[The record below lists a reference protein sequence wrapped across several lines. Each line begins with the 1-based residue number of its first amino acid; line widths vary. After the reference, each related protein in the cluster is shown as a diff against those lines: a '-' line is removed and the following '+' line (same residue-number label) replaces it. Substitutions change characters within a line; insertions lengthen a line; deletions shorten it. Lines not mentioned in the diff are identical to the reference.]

1 MILCFHLVA
10 MYFVDFKCFQKLTAK
25 FQFHLNRF
33 KISKF
38 STWQWRKLEKSI
50 LQLPSFEE
58 KSAAACVA
66 DAGLEKLP

>member
-1 MILCFHLVA
+1 
-10 MYFVDFKCFQKLTAK
+10 LTAK
-25 FQFHLNRF
+25 FQFYLNRF

-38 STWQWRKLEKSI
+38 STWQWQKLEKSI
-50 LQLPSFEE
+50 LELPSFED